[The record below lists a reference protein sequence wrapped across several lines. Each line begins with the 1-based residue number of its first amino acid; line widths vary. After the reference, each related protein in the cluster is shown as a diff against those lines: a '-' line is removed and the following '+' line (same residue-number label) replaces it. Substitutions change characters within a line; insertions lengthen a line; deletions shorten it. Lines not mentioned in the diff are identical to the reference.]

1 MTPDTL
7 IQGAVYTTRQMSCH
21 GCTNQCL
28 IHRYDFTGGNTYYSG
43 NKCEKVFSNKG
54 ESSKKGTNAYPEKNK
69 LLFDRLSGN
78 LNGPTIGIPRC
89 LNMYENYPFWHTL
102 FTKAGMNVILSSPSD
117 YKAYERAA
125 KWVMSDNICFP
136 AKVVH
141 SHLSNLCEQQVDR
154 IFFPYVVYERL
165 SDKTRVNSYN
175 CPIVSGYSEIAKSV
189 MPLSI
194 PIDTPVITFKDEKAL
209 FRQCCSY
216 LKGLGITE
224 KNIKEAFDTA
234 LQAQREYEK
243 SVTDYMQSIFREN
256 ISGKRLTVLL
266 AGRPY
271 HSDMLI
277 QHKISDMIA
286 SMGVDVITDDIVRG
300 EHTMPQESRFISQ
313 WAYPNRILAAARWA
327 AEQDDNVQFIQ
338 LTSFGLGPDA
348 ILVDE
353 VKELL
358 HRHGKSHTLLKI
370 DDVNNIGSIR
380 LRVRS
385 VIESLK
391 MKHGPKPEVLPF
403 ITTPPYTSDDVRRK
417 IIVPFFTPF
426 ISPLIPDLF
435 RLVDYD
441 VDVLPMSDRIAADYG
456 LQYAN
461 NEVCYPA
468 TLVVGDIIKAFK
480 EGRYEPSKTA
490 VAMTQTGGQCRATGY
505 IALIKKALVDA
516 GYADVPVVSVSW
528 GDAFDNPQPGFR
540 VNWLKI
546 LPIALAA
553 VLFSDCIAKFYYT
566 AVAREK
572 EEGAAAFW
580 RDYYLDK
587 ARQAIRQ
594 NKPSELL
601 ALTREAADRFTSIT
615 DVDKQVPK
623 VGIVGEIFLKFHA
636 FAQKNISSW
645 LVDQHIEVVP
655 PTLTEFFLQSFVNKQ
670 VNQDNYLEAKKIPDF
685 VLHRVYA
692 LVRRQVE
699 KYNRAA
705 SHFPLFQPF
714 PDIFETSR
722 YGKEILPLYAQF
734 GEGWLLPAEIVS
746 MAHHGVDHVV
756 SLQPFGCIANHIV
769 SKGVEKKIKT
779 IYPQMNL
786 LSLDFDSG
794 VSDVNVINRML
805 LFIHGLNG

>member
-1 MTPDTL
+1 M
-7 IQGAVYTTRQMSCH
+7 A
-21 GCTNQCL
+21 
-28 IHRYDFTGGNTYYSG
+28 
-43 NKCEKVFSNKG
+43 
-54 ESSKKGTNAYPEKNK
+54 
-69 LLFDRLSGN
+69 
-78 LNGPTIGIPRC
+78 
-89 LNMYENYPFWHTL
+89 
-102 FTKAGMNVILSSPSD
+102 AG
-117 YKAYERAA
+117 
-125 KWVMSDNICFP
+125 
-136 AKVVH
+136 
-141 SHLSNLCEQQVDR
+141 
-154 IFFPYVVYERL
+154 
-165 SDKTRVNSYN
+165 
-175 CPIVSGYSEIAKSV
+175 
-189 MPLSI
+189 
-194 PIDTPVITFKDEKAL
+194 
-209 FRQCCSY
+209 
-216 LKGLGITE
+216 
-224 KNIKEAFDTA
+224 
-234 LQAQREYEK
+234 
-243 SVTDYMQSIFREN
+243 
-256 ISGKRLTVLL
+256 
-266 AGRPY
+266 
-271 HSDMLI
+271 
-277 QHKISDMIA
+277 
-286 SMGVDVITDDIVRG
+286 
-300 EHTMPQESRFISQ
+300 
-313 WAYPNRILAAARWA
+313 
-327 AEQDDNVQFIQ
+327 
-338 LTSFGLGPDA
+338 
-348 ILVDE
+348 
-353 VKELL
+353 
-358 HRHGKSHTLLKI
+358 
-370 DDVNNIGSIR
+370 
-380 LRVRS
+380 
-385 VIESLK
+385 
-391 MKHGPKPEVLPF
+391 
-403 ITTPPYTSDDVRRK
+403 
-417 IIVPFFTPF
+417 
-426 ISPLIPDLF
+426 
-435 RLVDYD
+435 
-441 VDVLPMSDRIAADYG
+441 
-456 LQYAN
+456 
-461 NEVCYPA
+461 
-468 TLVVGDIIKAFK
+468 
-480 EGRYEPSKTA
+480 
-490 VAMTQTGGQCRATGY
+490 
-505 IALIKKALVDA
+505 
-516 GYADVPVVSVSW
+516 
-528 GDAFDNPQPGFR
+528 
-540 VNWLKI
+540 
-546 LPIALAA
+546 
-553 VLFSDCIAKFYYT
+553 LFSDCIAKFYYT